1 MRTDWIKF
9 AVGGTVVVAA
19 LGVLMAVSFEGNMA
33 YYVEVGEFLQPGSRA
48 MQSNYRVRGDVVAG
62 TIVKRAGELGAE
74 FEMTDGTHAIR
85 VRYLQEVPDTFV
97 DHAEVVV
104 EGEMGP
110 DKVFLAHTL
119 LAKCPSKYEA
129 EAGRGAADPA

>member
-1 MRTDWIKF
+1 MRADRIKF
-9 AVGGTVVVAA
+9 AVGGTLVVAA
-19 LGVLMAVSFEGNMA
+19 LGVLMAVSFQGNMA
-33 YYVEVGEFLQPGSRA
+33 YYVEVSEFLQTDRSAMRA
-48 MQSNYRVRGDVVAG
+48 NYRVRGNVVAG
-62 TIVKRAGELGAE
+62 TIVRRAGELGAE
-74 FEMTDGTHAIR
+74 FEMTDGTNALH

-110 DKVFLAHTL
+110 DEVFLAHTL

-129 EAGRGAADPA
+129 DESPGAAGPA

>member
-1 MRTDWIKF
+1 MRAESVKF
-9 AVGGTVVVAA
+9 AAGGALIVAA
-19 LGVLMAVSFEGNMA
+19 MGVLMAVSFQGNMA
-33 YYVEVGEFLQPGSRA
+33 YYMEVSEFLQTDSPA
-48 MQSNYRVRGDVVAG
+48 MRGNYRVRGNVVPG

-74 FEMTDGTHAIR
+74 FEMTDGTHAIS

-110 DKVFLAHTL
+110 DQIFLAHAL
-119 LAKCPSKYEA
+119 LAKCPSKYEVGS
-129 EAGRGAADPA
+129 EAMDPA

>member
-1 MRTDWIKF
+1 MRAESVKF
-9 AVGGTVVVAA
+9 AVGGALIVAA
-19 LGVLMAVSFEGNMA
+19 MGVLMAVSFQGNMA
-33 YYVEVGEFLQPGSRA
+33 YYMEVSEFLQTDNPA
-48 MQSNYRVRGDVVAG
+48 MRGNYRVRGNVVPG

-104 EGEMGP
+104 EGEMGL
-110 DKVFLAHTL
+110 DQVFLAHTL
-119 LAKCPSKYEA
+119 LAKCPSKYDLDSEA
-129 EAGRGAADPA
+129 TDPA

>member
-1 MRTDWIKF
+1 MRADRIKF
-9 AVGGTVVVAA
+9 TVGGK
-19 LGVLMAVSFEGNMA
+19 
-33 YYVEVGEFLQPGSRA
+33 PA
-48 MQSNYRVRGDVVAG
+48 MRGNYRVRGNVVPG

-110 DKVFLAHTL
+110 DQVFLAHTL
-119 LAKCPSKYEA
+119 LAKCPSKYEVGS
-129 EAGRGAADPA
+129 EATDPA